1 MRKQA
6 ALPCG
11 ERTFQ
16 AESIAQAKAPH
27 RSAVQVCPRNKET
40 SAAGALVSMGDIR
53 CELGTEESQRKIWK
67 DEDLERDTGFYS
79 KYEEKQQG
87 ILCRAVTGMVQLIFL
102 ERLSVPLLENFLI
115 FFWAIV

>member
-1 MRKQA
+1 MWGKNI
-6 ALPCG
+6 PSG
-11 ERTFQ
+11 EHSPGKGPTQ
-16 AESIAQAKAPH
+16 EC
-27 RSAVQVCPRNKET
+27 CPGVSKKHKET
-40 SAAGALVSMGDIR
+40 SVAGALVSMGDIR

-79 KYEEKQQG
+79 KSEEKQQG